1 MHNPQRMQVP
11 NPSQKPHGNCK
22 ASSLGQETSALTS
35 LIRLRAL
42 HEEQLWPVED
52 IHQHGQFSLHKW
64 FQAVLQGI
72 NDVLQTTAH
81 TFRSAHAMETKALDR
96 DFAMPTPSC
105 CHTAP
110 YLQLLYDVLVVPLV
124 GGGGDAGEGPRGRLV
139 AGRVPLH
146 GTGGAAV
153 EQGADVGIQVHGQRD
168 GAALGCGTGGRV
180 WGQP

>member
-1 MHNPQRMQVP
+1 MQVP

-22 ASSLGQETSALTS
+22 ASSLGQETSTLAS

-52 IHQHGQFSLHKW
+52 IHQHRELSLHKR

-72 NDVLQTTAH
+72 NDVLQTTVH
-81 TFRSAHAMETKALDR
+81 TFRSAHDR

-105 CHTAP
+105 YHASP
-110 YLQLLYDVLVVPLV
+110 YLQLLYDVLVIPLV

-146 GTGGAAV
+146 SAGGAAV

-168 GAALGCGTGGRV
+168 GAALGCRTGGRV
-180 WGQP
+180 WGEP